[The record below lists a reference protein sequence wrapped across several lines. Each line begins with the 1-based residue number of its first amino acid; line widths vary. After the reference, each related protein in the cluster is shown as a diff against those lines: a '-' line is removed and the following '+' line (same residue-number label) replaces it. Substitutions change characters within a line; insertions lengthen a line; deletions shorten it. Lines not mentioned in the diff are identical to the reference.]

1 MVEAIHRIAQE
12 MGIKT
17 IAEYVKSQ
25 RVIDMLQAVGVNY
38 VQGFGIHHPEPLH

>member
-1 MVEAIHRIAQE
+1 